1 MKILFLTDNFPPE
14 VNAPATRTFEHCR
27 VWAREGHEV
36 HVITCAPN
44 FPRGKVF
51 EGYRNRLYQREI
63 VQGITVHRV
72 WSFIWPNKGRVLRI
86 VDYLSFALSSF
97 IAGLFIKADVIIATS
112 PQFFTAVS
120 GGALGFVKGTPWVF
134 EVRDLWPESIA
145 AVGAMRRSFVLSLLE
160 KLELRLYRS
169 AAAVVV
175 LTEGFRENLIG
186 RGVPDE
192 KISVV
197 TNGVNREEWRCSD
210 LAERERVREK
220 LGVSGKFVLGYA
232 GTMGMAHALDF
243 IISAAR
249 KLNEVLSDVAIV
261 LIGDGAE
268 RERLERRAAEV
279 GLPNLMILPPVSKA
293 ELKPIMSAFDVSL
306 VNLRRS
312 ETFKTVLPS
321 KIFESSAMGKP
332 ILLGVDGEARAL
344 VERYGA
350 GVFFEPEDEGEFIE
364 KVRLLKEDSETY
376 ARCVRGGEVLASAYS
391 RDGLARAMIEWIA
404 GRVIPQELPVASDV
418 VH

>member
-1 MKILFLTDNFPPE
+1 
-14 VNAPATRTFEHCR
+14 
-27 VWAREGHEV
+27 
-36 HVITCAPN
+36 
-44 FPRGKVF
+44 
-51 EGYRNRLYQREI
+51 
-63 VQGITVHRV
+63 
-72 WSFIWPNKGRVLRI
+72 VLRV
-86 VDYLSFALSSF
+86 VDYLSFALNSF

-145 AVGAMRRSFVLSLLE
+145 AVGAMRRSFALSLIE

-175 LTEGFRENLIG
+175 LTESFRENLVR

-210 LAERERVREK
+210 LDERDRARER

-243 IISAAR
+243 IVSAALR
-249 KLNEVLSDVAIV
+249 LNHVLPDVTIV

-279 GLPNLMILPPVSKA
+279 NLPNLKILPPVSKA
-293 ELKPIMSAFDVSL
+293 ELKSILSAFDVSL

-312 ETFKTVLPS
+312 DTFKTVLPS

-332 ILLGVDGEARAL
+332 ILLGVDGEAREL

-350 GVFFEPEDEGEFIE
+350 GVFFQPEDEADFID
-364 KVRLLKEDSETY
+364 KIRQLKDDPGVY
-376 ARCVRGGEVLASAYS
+376 NRCVQGGEALASAYS
-391 RDGLARAMIEWIA
+391 RDGLAQMMSAAIS
-404 GRVIPQELPVASDV
+404 GRVVAKP
-418 VH
+418 

>member
-1 MKILFLTDNFPPE
+1 M
-14 VNAPATRTFEHCR
+14 
-27 VWAREGHEV
+27 
-36 HVITCAPN
+36 
-44 FPRGKVF
+44 
-51 EGYRNRLYQREI
+51 
-63 VQGITVHRV
+63 
-72 WSFIWPNKGRVLRI
+72 
-86 VDYLSFALSSF
+86 
-97 IAGLFIKADVIIATS
+97 
-112 PQFFTAVS
+112 
-120 GGALGFVKGTPWVF
+120 
-134 EVRDLWPESIA
+134 
-145 AVGAMRRSFVLSLLE
+145 
-160 KLELRLYRS
+160 
-169 AAAVVV
+169 
-175 LTEGFRENLIG
+175 
-186 RGVPDE
+186 
-192 KISVV
+192 V

-404 GRVIPQELPVASDV
+404 DRVVAQELPVASDV